1 VIEAKFAM
9 AIGSSKINNAL
20 PSDKERLET
29 MEQKEEEIKGITNT
43 QESHGANF
51 SSQEDGLAIN
61 YAQDMHNQEK
71 QMRVEGCE
79 ENTIDG
85 VMGITLGRITLTDMI
100 RMLR

>member
-9 AIGSSKINNAL
+9 AIGSSKINSAL

-51 SSQEDGLAIN
+51 SS
-61 YAQDMHNQEK
+61 
-71 QMRVEGCE
+71 
-79 ENTIDG
+79 
-85 VMGITLGRITLTDMI
+85 
-100 RMLR
+100 